1 MKYLLTLIAL
11 ISILFSKTPP
21 ISFIALKND
30 TWKIIVCKENLQ
42 SCQSI
47 QTEQEPRTYDYDF
60 DTKKL
65 VYVASDKSVRIV
77 KNQKE
82 KEIIKSDKDAYTEPS
97 FQKDTSLI
105 ILVQLINGNSKKTKV
120 ITMDLNGSKVETL
133 ISQYSTVLEPYMIDA
148 RQIYYANVS
157 CVEGCGKIIQEI
169 WHKDIVTGIAN
180 QLTLLNT
187 LSHQP
192 RIDKE
197 NKFIYFSSAK
207 KGNYHIWRYNLY
219 DSTVKQLTF
228 GDVTDGFPTP
238 YEAGVL
244 FLRRI
249 DNTIKLMNLSKEGK
263 TKELIFSKSYK
274 KIRNLKVKQ

>member
-1 MKYLLTLIAL
+1 MKYILIL
-11 ISILFSKTPP
+11 IVFGSVLFSKIPP
-21 ISFIALKND
+21 LSFIALEND
-30 TWKIIVCKENLQ
+30 NWHIIVCKENLQ
-42 SCQSI
+42 SCQPI

-60 DTKKL
+60 DAKKL
-65 VYVASDKSVRIV
+65 VYIASDKSVRTV
-77 KNQKE
+77 EHQKE
-82 KEIIKSDKDAYTEPS
+82 KEIIKSEKDAYTEPS
-97 FQKDTSLI
+97 FQNDTSLI
-105 ILVQLINGNSKKTKV
+105 MLVQLIDGNSKKTKV
-120 ITMDLNGSKVETL
+120 ITIDLNGNKVETF
-133 ISQYSTVLEPYMIDA
+133 ISQYSTALEPYTIDTK
-148 RQIYYANVS
+148 QIYYANVS

-197 NKFIYFSSAK
+197 NKVIYFSSAK
-207 KGNYHIWRYNLY
+207 EGNYHIWRYNFY
-219 DSTVKQLTF
+219 DTTVKQLTF
-228 GDVTDGFPTP
+228 GDVTDGFPSP

-263 TKELIFSKSYK
+263 IKELVFSKSYK